1 MLVKFL
7 IQKNKSA
14 ILNGGMSIF
23 PFNFILIIFLIKLLL
38 MKKSNKIFTI
48 LLILS
53 LAFISNLA
61 QAQNII
67 QTQKVLEE
75 EKPILFGGGLLLG
88 GGNNSFQLGLN
99 PELLKSY
106 NKYIDA
112 GVIANI
118 YYSSFNITFGSNEK
132 IRNFQLGAGVFTRI
146 WPVEQFFIQ
155 IQPEYNR
162 TWTSANNQAN
172 GVRASTSYGATSI
185 LGGIGYGKHNADGM
199 SYFSVMIDLLN
210 ADQSPYKIGQ
220 ARAQPIIRAGVGFP
234 IFRKK
239 KKAD

>member
-1 MLVKFL
+1 M
-7 IQKNKSA
+7 IR
-14 ILNGGMSIF
+14 
-23 PFNFILIIFLIKLLL
+23 
-38 MKKSNKIFTI
+38 SNKLFSA

-53 LAFISNLA
+53 ILIISHTA

-118 YYSSFNITFGSNEK
+118 YYSSFSISQVSNEK
-132 IRNFQLGAGVFTRI
+132 IKNFQLGAGVFARV
-146 WPVEQFFIQ
+146 WPIEQFFIQ

-162 TWTSANNQAN
+162 TWTSANNYSN
-172 GVRASTSYGATSI
+172 GVRASTNFGATSI

-220 ARAQPIIRAGVGFP
+220 IRAQPIIRAGAGFA

>member
-1 MLVKFL
+1 M
-7 IQKNKSA
+7 IR
-14 ILNGGMSIF
+14 
-23 PFNFILIIFLIKLLL
+23 
-38 MKKSNKIFTI
+38 SNKLFSA

-53 LAFISNLA
+53 IIIISQSA

-67 QTQKVLEE
+67 QTQKVFKE

-106 NKYIDA
+106 KKYIDA
-112 GVIANI
+112 GIIANI
-118 YYSSFNITFGSNEK
+118 YYSSFNLSFGSNEK
-132 IRNFQLGAGVFTRI
+132 IKNYQLGAGVFTRI
-146 WPVEQFFIQ
+146 WPIEQFFIQ

-162 TWTSANNQAN
+162 TWTSANNYSN
-172 GVRASTSYGATSI
+172 GVRASTSFGATSI

-220 ARAQPIIRAGVGFP
+220 ASAQPIIRAGAGFP

>member
-1 MLVKFL
+1 MIRSNQLL
-7 IQKNKSA
+7 SA
-14 ILNGGMSIF
+14 
-23 PFNFILIIFLIKLLL
+23 
-38 MKKSNKIFTI
+38 

-53 LAFISNLA
+53 ILIISHTA

-118 YYSSFNITFGSNEK
+118 YYSSFSISQVSNEK
-132 IRNFQLGAGVFTRI
+132 IQNFQLGAGVFARV
-146 WPVEQFFIQ
+146 WPIEQFFIQ

-162 TWTSANNQAN
+162 TWTSANNYSN
-172 GVRASTSYGATSI
+172 GVRASTNFGATSI

-220 ARAQPIIRAGVGFP
+220 IRAQPIIRAGAGFA

>member
-1 MLVKFL
+1 MFT
-7 IQKNKSA
+7 
-14 ILNGGMSIF
+14 
-23 PFNFILIIFLIKLLL
+23 PF
-38 MKKSNKIFTI
+38 MKRSKKI
-48 LLILS
+48 LLSLHILS
-53 LAFISNLA
+53 FTLISHLA

-67 QTQKVLEE
+67 QTQKILEE
-75 EKPILFGGGLLLG
+75 QKPILFGGGLLLG

-112 GVIANI
+112 GIIANI
-118 YYSSFNITFGSNEK
+118 YYSSFNLAFGSNEK
-132 IRNFQLGAGVFTRI
+132 IKNFQLGAGVFTRI
-146 WPVEQFFIQ
+146 WPLEQFFIQ

-162 TWTSANNQAN
+162 TWTSANNYSN
-172 GVRASTSYGATSI
+172 GIRARTSFGATSI
-185 LGGIGYGKHNADGM
+185 LGGIGYGTHNANGM

-220 ARAQPIIRAGVGFP
+220 SRPQPIIRAGAGFS

-239 KKAD
+239 KKVD

>member
-1 MLVKFL
+1 
-7 IQKNKSA
+7 
-14 ILNGGMSIF
+14 
-23 PFNFILIIFLIKLLL
+23 
-38 MKKSNKIFTI
+38 MKKSNKIFTT

-53 LAFISNLA
+53 LAFTSHLA

-118 YYSSFNITFGSNEK
+118 YYSSFNIAFGSNEK

-172 GVRASTSYGATSI
+172 GVRASTSFGATSI

-220 ARAQPIIRAGVGFP
+220 ARAQPIIRAGAGFP

>member
-1 MLVKFL
+1 
-7 IQKNKSA
+7 
-14 ILNGGMSIF
+14 
-23 PFNFILIIFLIKLLL
+23 
-38 MKKSNKIFTI
+38 MKRSKKIYTS

-53 LAFISNLA
+53 FTLISHLA

-88 GGNNSFQLGLN
+88 GGSNSFQLGLN

-118 YYSSFNITFGSNEK
+118 YYSSFSISLGSNEK
-132 IRNFQLGAGVFTRI
+132 IKNFQLGAGVFARV
-146 WPVEQFFIQ
+146 WPIEQFFIQ

-162 TWTSANNQAN
+162 TWTSSKNYSSDYNG
-172 GVRASTSYGATSI
+172 GVRASTSYGATSL
-185 LGGIGYGKHNADGM
+185 LGGIGYGTHNANGM

-220 ARAQPIIRAGVGFP
+220 ARAQLIIRAGAGFP

>member
-1 MLVKFL
+1 M
-7 IQKNKSA
+7 IRSN
-14 ILNGGMSIF
+14 
-23 PFNFILIIFLIKLLL
+23 KLL
-38 MKKSNKIFTI
+38 SA

-53 LAFISNLA
+53 ILIISHTA

-118 YYSSFNITFGSNEK
+118 YYSSFSISQVSNEK
-132 IRNFQLGAGVFTRI
+132 IQNFQLGAGVFARV
-146 WPVEQFFIQ
+146 WPIEQFFIQ

-162 TWTSANNQAN
+162 TWTSANNYSN
-172 GVRASTSYGATSI
+172 GVRASTNFGATSI

-220 ARAQPIIRAGVGFP
+220 IRAQPVIRAGAGFA

>member
-1 MLVKFL
+1 
-7 IQKNKSA
+7 
-14 ILNGGMSIF
+14 
-23 PFNFILIIFLIKLLL
+23 
-38 MKKSNKIFTI
+38 MKKSKKIYTT

-53 LAFISNLA
+53 FTLISHLA

-67 QTQKVLEE
+67 QTQKILEE
-75 EKPILFGGGLLLG
+75 EKPIIFGGGLLLG
-88 GGNNSFQLGLN
+88 GGSNSFQLGLN

-118 YYSSFNITFGSNEK
+118 YYSSFSISLGSNEK
-132 IRNFQLGAGVFTRI
+132 IKNFQLGAGVFARV
-146 WPVEQFFIQ
+146 WPIEQFFIQ

-162 TWTSANNQAN
+162 TWTSAKNYSN
-172 GVRASTSYGATSI
+172 GEKAKTSFGATSI
-185 LGGIGYGKHNADGM
+185 LGGIGYGTHNANGM

-220 ARAQPIIRAGVGFP
+220 TSAQPIIRAGAGFP

>member
-1 MLVKFL
+1 M
-7 IQKNKSA
+7 IRSN
-14 ILNGGMSIF
+14 
-23 PFNFILIIFLIKLLL
+23 KLL
-38 MKKSNKIFTI
+38 SA

-53 LAFISNLA
+53 ILIISHTA

-118 YYSSFNITFGSNEK
+118 YYSSFSISQVSNEK
-132 IRNFQLGAGVFTRI
+132 IQNFQLGAGVFARV
-146 WPVEQFFIQ
+146 WPIEQFFIQ

-162 TWTSANNQAN
+162 TWTSANNYSN
-172 GVRASTSYGATSI
+172 GVRASTNFGATSI

-220 ARAQPIIRAGVGFP
+220 ARAQPIIRAGAGFP

>member
-1 MLVKFL
+1 MFT
-7 IQKNKSA
+7 
-14 ILNGGMSIF
+14 
-23 PFNFILIIFLIKLLL
+23 PF
-38 MKKSNKIFTI
+38 MKRSKKIYTT

-53 LAFISNLA
+53 FTLISHLA

-67 QTQKVLEE
+67 QTQKILEE

-88 GGNNSFQLGLN
+88 GGSNSFQLGLN

-112 GVIANI
+112 GIIANI
-118 YYSSFNITFGSNEK
+118 YYSSFSISLGSNEK
-132 IRNFQLGAGVFTRI
+132 IKNFQLGAGVFARV
-146 WPVEQFFIQ
+146 WPIEQFFIQ

-162 TWTSANNQAN
+162 TWTSSKNYSSEYN
-172 GVRASTSYGATSI
+172 GGVKASTSYGATSI
-185 LGGIGYGKHNADGM
+185 LGGIGYGTHNANGM

-220 ARAQPIIRAGVGFP
+220 ASAQPIIRAGAGFP

-239 KKAD
+239 KKTD

>member
-1 MLVKFL
+1 M
-7 IQKNKSA
+7 IRSN
-14 ILNGGMSIF
+14 
-23 PFNFILIIFLIKLLL
+23 KLL
-38 MKKSNKIFTI
+38 SA

-53 LAFISNLA
+53 ILIISHTA

-118 YYSSFNITFGSNEK
+118 YYSSFSISQVFNEK
-132 IRNFQLGAGVFTRI
+132 IKNFQLGAGVFARV
-146 WPVEQFFIQ
+146 WPIEQFFIQ

-162 TWTSANNQAN
+162 TWTSDNNYSN

-220 ARAQPIIRAGVGFP
+220 IRAQPIIRAGAGFA

-239 KKAD
+239 KKSD

>member
-1 MLVKFL
+1 M
-7 IQKNKSA
+7 IR
-14 ILNGGMSIF
+14 
-23 PFNFILIIFLIKLLL
+23 
-38 MKKSNKIFTI
+38 SNKLFSA

-53 LAFISNLA
+53 IIIISQSA

-67 QTQKVLEE
+67 QTQKVFKE

-112 GVIANI
+112 GIIANI
-118 YYSSFNITFGSNEK
+118 YYSSFNISFGSNEK
-132 IRNFQLGAGVFTRI
+132 IKNFQLGAGVFARV

-162 TWTSANNQAN
+162 TWTSANNYSNGIRAN
-172 GVRASTSYGATSI
+172 TNFGATSI

-220 ARAQPIIRAGVGFP
+220 SRPQPIIRAGAGFP
-234 IFRKK
+234 IFRKN

>member
-1 MLVKFL
+1 MKR
-7 IQKNKSA
+7 
-14 ILNGGMSIF
+14 SIKI
-23 PFNFILIIFLIKLLL
+23 FISLLIICFTLISHLV
-38 MKKSNKIFTI
+38 
-48 LLILS
+48 
-53 LAFISNLA
+53 

-88 GGNNSFQLGLN
+88 GGSNSFQLGLN

-112 GVIANI
+112 GIIANI
-118 YYSSFNITFGSNEK
+118 YYSSFSISLGSNEK
-132 IRNFQLGAGVFTRI
+132 IKNFQLGAGVFARV
-146 WPVEQFFIQ
+146 WPIEQFFIQ

-162 TWTSANNQAN
+162 TWTSANNYSN
-172 GVRASTSYGATSI
+172 GVRASTSFGATSI

-210 ADQSPYKIGQ
+210 ANQSPYKIGQ
-220 ARAQPIIRAGVGFP
+220 TTAQPIIRAGAGFP

>member
-1 MLVKFL
+1 MKR
-7 IQKNKSA
+7 
-14 ILNGGMSIF
+14 SIKI
-23 PFNFILIIFLIKLLL
+23 FISLIIICFTLISHLV
-38 MKKSNKIFTI
+38 
-48 LLILS
+48 
-53 LAFISNLA
+53 

-88 GGNNSFQLGLN
+88 GGSNSFQLGLN

-112 GVIANI
+112 GIIANI
-118 YYSSFNITFGSNEK
+118 YYSSFSISLGSNEK
-132 IRNFQLGAGVFTRI
+132 IKNFQLGAGVFARV
-146 WPVEQFFIQ
+146 WPIEQFFIQ

-162 TWTSANNQAN
+162 TWTSANNYSN
-172 GVRASTSYGATSI
+172 GVRASTSFGATSI

-210 ADQSPYKIGQ
+210 ANQSPYKIGQ
-220 ARAQPIIRAGVGFP
+220 TTAQPIIRAGAGFP

>member
-1 MLVKFL
+1 
-7 IQKNKSA
+7 
-14 ILNGGMSIF
+14 
-23 PFNFILIIFLIKLLL
+23 
-38 MKKSNKIFTI
+38 MKKSNKIFI
-48 LLILS
+48 SLFILS
-53 LAFISNLA
+53 FTFTSHLA
-61 QAQNII
+61 QSQNII
-67 QTQKVLEE
+67 QTQKLLEE

-106 NKYIDA
+106 NKYINA
-112 GVIANI
+112 GIIANI
-118 YYSSFNITFGSNEK
+118 YYSSFNLSFGSNEK
-132 IRNFQLGAGVFTRI
+132 IKNYQLGAGVFTRI
-146 WPVEQFFIQ
+146 WPIEQFFIQ

-162 TWTSANNQAN
+162 TWTSANNYIN
-172 GVRASTSYGATSI
+172 GVRASTSFGATSI

-220 ARAQPIIRAGVGFP
+220 SRAQPIIRAGAGFP

>member
-1 MLVKFL
+1 MIRSNQLL
-7 IQKNKSA
+7 SA
-14 ILNGGMSIF
+14 
-23 PFNFILIIFLIKLLL
+23 
-38 MKKSNKIFTI
+38 

-53 LAFISNLA
+53 ILIISHTA

-118 YYSSFNITFGSNEK
+118 YYSSFSISQVSNEK
-132 IRNFQLGAGVFTRI
+132 IQNFQLGAGVFARV
-146 WPVEQFFIQ
+146 WPIEQFFIQ

-162 TWTSANNQAN
+162 TWTSANNYSN
-172 GVRASTSYGATSI
+172 GVRASTNFGATSI

-220 ARAQPIIRAGVGFP
+220 IRAQPIIRAGAGFA

-239 KKAD
+239 KKSD

>member
-1 MLVKFL
+1 
-7 IQKNKSA
+7 
-14 ILNGGMSIF
+14 
-23 PFNFILIIFLIKLLL
+23 
-38 MKKSNKIFTI
+38 MKRSKKIYTT

-53 LAFISNLA
+53 FTLISHLA

-88 GGNNSFQLGLN
+88 GGSNSFQLGLN

-118 YYSSFNITFGSNEK
+118 YYSSFSISLGSNEK
-132 IRNFQLGAGVFTRI
+132 IKNFQLGAGVFARV
-146 WPVEQFFIQ
+146 WPIEQFFIQ

-162 TWTSANNQAN
+162 TWTSSKNYSSDYNG

-185 LGGIGYGKHNADGM
+185 LGGIGYGTHNANGM

-220 ARAQPIIRAGVGFP
+220 ARAQPIIRAGAGFP

>member
-1 MLVKFL
+1 MFT
-7 IQKNKSA
+7 
-14 ILNGGMSIF
+14 
-23 PFNFILIIFLIKLLL
+23 LL
-38 MKKSNKIFTI
+38 MIRSNKLFSV

-53 LAFISNLA
+53 IIIISQSA

-67 QTQKVLEE
+67 QTQKVFKE

-112 GVIANI
+112 GIIANI
-118 YYSSFNITFGSNEK
+118 YYSSFNMSFGSNEK
-132 IRNFQLGAGVFTRI
+132 IKNFQLGAGVFARV
-146 WPVEQFFIQ
+146 WPIEQFFIQ

-162 TWTSANNQAN
+162 TWTSANNYNN
-172 GVRASTSYGATSI
+172 GVRASTNFGATSI

-220 ARAQPIIRAGVGFP
+220 SRPQPIIRAGAGFS

-239 KKAD
+239 KKVD

>member
-1 MLVKFL
+1 MLKPLMIRFNQL
-7 IQKNKSA
+7 FSA
-14 ILNGGMSIF
+14 
-23 PFNFILIIFLIKLLL
+23 
-38 MKKSNKIFTI
+38 

-53 LAFISNLA
+53 IIIICQSA
-61 QAQNII
+61 QAQDIV
-67 QTQKVLEE
+67 QTSKIFKE

-106 NKYIDA
+106 NKYVDA
-112 GVIANI
+112 GIIANI
-118 YYSSFNITFGSNEK
+118 YYSSFNISFGSNEK
-132 IRNFQLGAGVFTRI
+132 IKNFQLGAGVFTRV

-162 TWTSANNQAN
+162 TWTSANNYSN
-172 GVRASTSYGATSI
+172 GVRASTSFGATSI
-185 LGGIGYGKHNADGM
+185 LGGIGYGKHNAEGM
-199 SYFSVMIDLLN
+199 SYFSVLIDLLN
-210 ADQSPYKIGQ
+210 ANQSPYKIGQ
-220 ARAQPIIRAGVGFP
+220 ARAQPIIRAGAGFP

>member
-1 MLVKFL
+1 MFTPLMKR
-7 IQKNKSA
+7 
-14 ILNGGMSIF
+14 SIKI
-23 PFNFILIIFLIKLLL
+23 FISLLIICFTLISHLV
-38 MKKSNKIFTI
+38 
-48 LLILS
+48 
-53 LAFISNLA
+53 

-88 GGNNSFQLGLN
+88 GGSNSFQLGLN

-112 GVIANI
+112 GIIANI
-118 YYSSFNITFGSNEK
+118 YYSSFSISLGSNEK
-132 IRNFQLGAGVFTRI
+132 IKNFQLGAGVFARV
-146 WPVEQFFIQ
+146 WPIEQFFIQ

-162 TWTSANNQAN
+162 TWTSANNYSN
-172 GVRASTSYGATSI
+172 GVRASTSFGATSI

-210 ADQSPYKIGQ
+210 ANQSPYKIGQ
-220 ARAQPIIRAGVGFP
+220 TTAQPIIRAGAGFP

>member
-1 MLVKFL
+1 
-7 IQKNKSA
+7 
-14 ILNGGMSIF
+14 
-23 PFNFILIIFLIKLLL
+23 
-38 MKKSNKIFTI
+38 MKRSKKIYTT

-53 LAFISNLA
+53 FTLISHLA

-88 GGNNSFQLGLN
+88 GGSNSFQLGLN

-118 YYSSFNITFGSNEK
+118 YYSSFSISLGSNEK
-132 IRNFQLGAGVFTRI
+132 IKNFQLGAGVFARV
-146 WPVEQFFIQ
+146 WPIEQFFIQ

-162 TWTSANNQAN
+162 TWTSAKNYSN
-172 GVRASTSYGATSI
+172 GEKASTSFGATSI
-185 LGGIGYGKHNADGM
+185 LGGIGYGTHNENGM

-220 ARAQPIIRAGVGFP
+220 TRAQPIIRAGAGFP

-239 KKAD
+239 KRN